1 MPLPRIISNFSG
13 IEILHNIHMFILVTT
28 PSLVLSIVVTTLQF
42 ETSRLLHYGQF
53 NALWNHNISQK
64 KVPFACMLS
73 SNIII
78 TLFEDNL
85 QLQASFLDLVGP
97 LGRVLQIL
105 EH

>member
-1 MPLPRIISNFSG
+1 VPLPRIISNFSG
-13 IEILHNIHMFILVTT
+13 IGILLLAFHNIHMYILVTV

-42 ETSRLLHYGQF
+42 ETSCLLHSGQF

-78 TLFEDNL
+78 TLFEYNF
-85 QLQASFLDLVGP
+85 QP
-97 LGRVLQIL
+97 
-105 EH
+105 